1 MILDTQ
7 SMFSDDQ
14 AITATA
20 ASTNIIDL
28 GATGTVVGSSS
39 ALKRYLGQSEPI
51 EILVQWTATA
61 VSGGSSTVTVDL
73 ETDDNSGFSSATTLA
88 TTGAVVKATLVQGHR
103 MSIKF
108 MPEKTE
114 RYIRLNYTVATANLT
129 AGTVT
134 AGLVIGTQTNVNN
147 A

>member
-1 MILDTQ
+1 MILDKE

-39 ALKRYLGQSEPI
+39 ALKRYLGQGEPI

-73 ETDDNSGFSSATTLA
+73 ETDDNSGFSSAATLA
-88 TTGAVVKATLVQGHR
+88 TTGAIVKATLVQGHR

-114 RYIRLNYTVATANLT
+114 RYLRLNFTVATANLT

-134 AGLVIGTQTNVNN
+134 AGLVMGTQTNVNN

>member
-1 MILDTQ
+1 MILDKEN
-7 SMFSDDQ
+7 MFSDDQ

-20 ASTNIIDL
+20 VSSNIIDL
-28 GATGTVVGSSS
+28 GATGTVVGASS
-39 ALKRYLGQSEPI
+39 ALKRHLGKGEPI

-73 ETDDNSGFSSATTLA
+73 ETDDNSSFSSASTLA
-88 TTGAVVKATLVQGHR
+88 TTGAVAKANLTVGKR
-103 MSIKF
+103 MSIRF
-108 MPEKTE
+108 MPEETE

-129 AGTVT
+129 AGAVT
-134 AGLVIGTQTNVNN
+134 AGVVAGTQTN